1 MNKQSLKRLH
11 YKKILILVG
20 EITDEKKK
28 LRELISGFV
37 DSNIEVKLDTF
48 SNLTFELEDG
58 KVFVKVSG
66 QDIRDFNLVYIR
78 SMDSSLSFTVGTL
91 AFCLDYFKIKYFNTR
106 FRNVRAV
113 NDKLTSLITLSLNGL
128 PTMPT
133 FFCGRE
139 KIESNIDYLV
149 EKYGYPI
156 VVKEVATH
164 HSKGLF
170 VMRERGD
177 FQKLLKR
184 KSKRKV
190 EQFLFQ
196 KYIPIEKEYRL
207 LVLGNSVR
215 SAQKMYR
222 DLGGFQSYIDYDKK
236 EEFVD
241 INEISLEAKEIA
253 VRSANVLNMQVAGVD
268 VLMTKKDL
276 EIMLIEVNS
285 SPGFTY
291 DTRLSPEIPQLSK
304 FLEEEAI
311 KNG

>member
-1 MNKQSLKRLH
+1 MNKRSLKRLH

-20 EITDEKKK
+20 QITKEKKR
-28 LRELISGFV
+28 LRELIGGFV

-48 SNLTFELEDG
+48 SNLTFELEEG
-58 KVFVKVSG
+58 KVFVKISG

-78 SMDSSLSFTVGTL
+78 SIDSSLRFTVGTL

-106 FRNVRAV
+106 FRNVRSV
-113 NDKLTSLITLSLNGL
+113 NDKLTSLITLSLSGL

-133 FFCGRE
+133 FFCARE
-139 KIESNIDYLV
+139 KVESNIDYLV
-149 EKYGYPI
+149 KKYSYPI

-170 VMRERGD
+170 VMRKRED
-177 FQKLLKR
+177 FQKLLNRESKKR
-184 KSKRKV
+184 V

-196 KYIPIEKEYRL
+196 RFIPIEKEYRL

-215 SAQKMYR
+215 SAQRMYR

-241 INEISLEAKEIA
+241 VNEISSEAKEIA
-253 VRSANVLNMQVAGVD
+253 VQSANVLNMQVAGVD
-268 VLMTKKDL
+268 VLITEKDL

-291 DTRLSPEIPQLSK
+291 DTSISPEIPELSK
-304 FLEEEAI
+304 FLEEEA
-311 KNG
+311 KKE

>member
-1 MNKQSLKRLH
+1 M
-11 YKKILILVG
+11 KKILILVG
-20 EITDEKKK
+20 EITNEKKR
-28 LRELISGFV
+28 LGDLIAGFV
-37 DSNIEVKLDTF
+37 SSNVEVKLDTF
-48 SNLTFELEDG
+48 SNLTFELEGG
-58 KVFVKVSG
+58 KVFVKISD

-78 SMDSSLSFTVGTL
+78 SIDSSLRFMVGTL
-91 AFCLDYFKIKYFNTR
+91 AFCLDFFKIKYFNSR
-106 FRNVRAV
+106 FRNVRSV
-113 NDKLTSLITLSLNGL
+113 NDKLTSLITLSLSGL

-139 KIESNIDYLV
+139 RVESNIDYLV
-149 EKYGYPI
+149 NKYGYPI
-156 VVKEVATH
+156 VVKEVSTH

-170 VMRERGD
+170 VMRNKED

-184 KSKRKV
+184 EDKKKV

-196 KYIPIEKEYRL
+196 KFIPIEKEYRL

-241 INEISLEAKEIA
+241 VNEISSEAKEIA
-253 VRSANVLNMQVAGVD
+253 VRSANALNMQVAGVD
-268 VLMTKKDL
+268 VLMTKKDS

-291 DTRLSPEIPQLSK
+291 DTSISPEILQLSK

-311 KNG
+311 K

>member
-1 MNKQSLKRLH
+1 MNKRSLKRLH

-20 EITDEKKK
+20 EATDEKKR
-28 LRELISGFV
+28 LGELIGGFV
-37 DSNIEVKLDTF
+37 DSGIEVKLDTF

-58 KVFVKVSG
+58 KVFVRVSG
-66 QDIRDFNLVYIR
+66 RDIRDFNLVYIR
-78 SMDSSLSFTVGTL
+78 SIDSSLSFTVGTL

-113 NDKLTSLITLSLNGL
+113 NDKLTSLITLTLNGF

-139 KIESNIDYLV
+139 GVESNIDYLV
-149 EKYGYPI
+149 KKYNYPI
-156 VVKEVATH
+156 VVKEVTTH

-170 VMRERGD
+170 VMRKRED
-177 FQKLLKR
+177 FQKLINRENKKR
-184 KSKRKV
+184 V

-196 KYIPIEKEYRL
+196 KFVPIEKEYRL

-236 EEFVD
+236 EEFVGL
-241 INEISLEAKEIA
+241 NEISSEAKEIA
-253 VRSANVLNMQVAGVD
+253 VRSANILNMQIAGVD
-268 VLMTKKDL
+268 VLITKFDSK
-276 EIMLIEVNS
+276 IMLIEVNS

-291 DTRLSPEIPQLSK
+291 DTSLSPEIPQLAK
-304 FLEEEAI
+304 FLEEEV
-311 KNG
+311 KKE